1 MPARSGGRRPDT
13 VTGMSG
19 RAQLM
24 WDEAVT
30 GYDFGSGH
38 PMDPVRLAL
47 TMRLVE
53 AYELDRGP
61 LEVVAAKP
69 AGDSTLRLVHRED
82 YIAAVRR
89 ASADPAAADPS
100 YGLGTADDPAFVGM
114 HEASALIAG
123 QS

>member
-1 MPARSGGRRPDT
+1 M
-13 VTGMSG
+13 TGMSG

-53 AYELDRGP
+53 AFELDREAPGGGRGQ
-61 LEVVAAKP
+61 A
-69 AGDSTLRLVHRED
+69 
-82 YIAAVRR
+82 RR
-89 ASADPAAADPS
+89 GLHPAAGAP
-100 YGLGTADDPAFVGM
+100 
-114 HEASALIAG
+114 
-123 QS
+123 

>member
-1 MPARSGGRRPDT
+1 MPGRSGRRRPDT

-30 GYDFGSGH
+30 GYDFGPGH

-53 AYELDRGP
+53 AYGLDRGP
-61 LEVVAAKP
+61 IEVVAAKP
-69 AGDSTLRLVHRED
+69 AGESTLRLVHRAD
-82 YIAAVRR
+82 YIDAVRR
-89 ASADPAAADPS
+89 ASADPRSADTA
-100 YGLGTADDPAFVGM
+100 YGLG
-114 HEASALIAG
+114 
-123 QS
+123 

>member
-1 MPARSGGRRPDT
+1 M
-13 VTGMSG
+13 TGMSG

-82 YIAAVRR
+82 YIGAVRR
-89 ASADPAAADPS
+89 ASADPLPRISRTGWARRTIRRSRGCTRRPR
-100 YGLGTADDPAFVGM
+100 
-114 HEASALIAG
+114 
-123 QS
+123 